1 MRVEWLLNR
10 GGPHVAASRKGTIAG
25 MAATPTIRPA
35 RLPDEVPA
43 VRALFEEYAAG
54 LGFSLCFQ
62 NFDAELAGL
71 PGAYAPPAGRLLVA
85 DLDGELAGCVALRP
99 HTPGVC
105 ELKRLYVRPA
115 FRGHGLGRRLLE
127 ALLAEAVAAGY
138 REAVFDTL
146 ESMTEALALYRA
158 FAFEPTEAYGCHPV
172 AGSLC
177 FRKVLTA

>member
-1 MRVEWLLNR
+1 
-10 GGPHVAASRKGTIAG
+10 
-25 MAATPTIRPA
+25 MATIRPA

-43 VRALFEEYAAG
+43 VHGLFEEYAAG

-62 NFDAELAGL
+62 NFDAELATL

-85 DLDGELAGCVALRP
+85 DADGELAGCVALRP
-99 HTPGVC
+99 HRPGVC

-127 ALLAEAVAAGY
+127 ALLAQAVAAGY

-146 ESMTEALALYRA
+146 ESMTEALALYRS
-158 FAFEPTEAYGCHPV
+158 FEFEPTPAYGCHPV

-177 FRKVLTA
+177 FRKVLSA

>member
-1 MRVEWLLNR
+1 
-10 GGPHVAASRKGTIAG
+10 
-25 MAATPTIRPA
+25 MAALATVRPA

-43 VRALFEEYAAG
+43 VRTLFQEYAAG

-62 NFDAELAGL
+62 NFDAELAAL

-85 DLDGELAGCVALRP
+85 DAGGELAGCIALRP
-99 HTPGVC
+99 HRPGVC

-115 FRGHGLGRRLLE
+115 FRGRGLGRGLLE

-146 ESMTEALALYRA
+146 ESMTEALALYRT
-158 FAFEPTEAYGCHPV
+158 FAFEPTEPYGCHPV

-177 FRKVLTA
+177 FRKGLTA

>member
-1 MRVEWLLNR
+1 V
-10 GGPHVAASRKGTIAG
+10 
-25 MAATPTIRPA
+25 TIRAA

-54 LGFSLCFQ
+54 LGVSLCFQ

-71 PGAYAPPAGRLLVA
+71 PGSYAPPAGRLLVA
-85 DLDGELAGCVALRP
+85 EAGGEVVGCVALRP
-99 HTPGVC
+99 HKPGIC
-105 ELKRLYVRPA
+105 ELKRLYVRQA
-115 FRGHGLGRRLLE
+115 YRGKGLGRRLLE

-138 REAVFDTL
+138 REAVFDTI
-146 ESMTEALALYRA
+146 ESMKEALALYRT
-158 FAFEPTEAYGCHPV
+158 FAFEPTEPYGCHPV

>member
-1 MRVEWLLNR
+1 M
-10 GGPHVAASRKGTIAG
+10 
-25 MAATPTIRPA
+25 TIRAA

-54 LGFSLCFQ
+54 LGVSLCFQ

-71 PGAYAPPAGRLLVA
+71 PGSYAPPAGRLLVA
-85 DLDGELAGCVALRP
+85 EAGGEVVGCVALRP
-99 HTPGVC
+99 HKPGIC
-105 ELKRLYVRPA
+105 ELKRLYVRQA
-115 FRGHGLGRRLLE
+115 YRGKGLGRRLLE

-138 REAVFDTL
+138 REAVFDTI
-146 ESMTEALALYRA
+146 ESMKEALALYRT
-158 FAFEPTEAYGCHPV
+158 FAFEPTEPYGCHPV

>member
-1 MRVEWLLNR
+1 V
-10 GGPHVAASRKGTIAG
+10 
-25 MAATPTIRPA
+25 TIRAA

-54 LGFSLCFQ
+54 LGVSLCFQ

-71 PGAYAPPAGRLLVA
+71 PYAPPAGRLLVA
-85 DLDGELAGCVALRP
+85 EAGGEVVGCVALRP
-99 HTPGVC
+99 HKPGIC
-105 ELKRLYVRPA
+105 ELKRLYVRQA
-115 FRGHGLGRRLLE
+115 YRGKGLGRRLLE

-138 REAVFDTL
+138 REAVFDTI
-146 ESMTEALALYRA
+146 ESMKEALALYRT
-158 FAFEPTEAYGCHPV
+158 FAFEPTEPYGCHPV

>member
-1 MRVEWLLNR
+1 MTVR
-10 GGPHVAASRKGTIAG
+10 AAH
-25 MAATPTIRPA
+25 
-35 RLPDEVPA
+35 LPDEVPA
-43 VRALFEEYAAG
+43 VRALFEEYATG

-85 DLDGELAGCVALRP
+85 EVDGGLVGCVALRS
-99 HTPGVC
+99 HQPGVC

-115 FRGHGLGRRLLE
+115 YRGRGLGRRLLE
-127 ALLAEAVAAGY
+127 ALLSEAVAAGY
-138 REAVFDTL
+138 REAVFDTI
-146 ESMTEALALYRA
+146 ESMKEALALYRT
-158 FAFEPTEAYGCHPV
+158 FAFEPTEPYGCHPV